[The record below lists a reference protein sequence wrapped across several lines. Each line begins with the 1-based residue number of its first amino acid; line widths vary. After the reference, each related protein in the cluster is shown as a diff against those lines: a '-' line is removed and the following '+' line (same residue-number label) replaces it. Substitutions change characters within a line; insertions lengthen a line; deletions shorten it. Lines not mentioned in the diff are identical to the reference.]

1 VIAMTVTTPPAPVP
15 TSPVSRPWSVGRILA
30 AAGAA
35 LFLLLGA
42 GLLLGGATLH
52 FVDSNLR
59 DSQGYFMGPTE
70 AWDSP
75 GYAVR
80 SDVVVLHR
88 DAGMMDLPRWLLG
101 TVRVTADPATPDGVF
116 VGVARTVD
124 VDRYL
129 RGVAW
134 STAGSS
140 ADHQGPMMP
149 LPTFVEGGP
158 PAVPPTAATFWAASA
173 SGADQQT
180 LDWEPRAGSWTI
192 VVMSGEGTT
201 PIAADVAVGV
211 TAPSLDDLGTAL
223 LVAGFVVVALAT
235 TGMWLAIGRR

>member
-1 VIAMTVTTPPAPVP
+1 MTVTTPPAPVP
-15 TSPVSRPWSVGRILA
+15 TSPVPRPWPVGRILA

-42 GLLLGGATLH
+42 GLLLGGAALH

-59 DSQGYFMGPTE
+59 DSHGYLMGRTE

-80 SDVVVLHR
+80 SDAVVAHH

-116 VGVARTVD
+116 IGIARTVD

-129 RGVAW
+129 RGVAC
-134 STAGSS
+134 SEVG
-140 ADHQGPMMP
+140 DPGHHHGVMMR
-149 LPTFVEGGP
+149 LPAFVDGGP
-158 PAVPPTAATFWAASA
+158 PPVAPTATTFWAASVA
-173 SGADQQT
+173 GPGQQT
-180 LDWEPRAGSWTI
+180 LDWEPRAGTWTV
-192 VVMSGEGTT
+192 VVMTAGGAT
-201 PIAADVAVGV
+201 PVAADVAVGA
-211 TAPSLDDLGTAL
+211 TAPALDDLGTAL

-235 TGMWLAIGRR
+235 TGIWLAIGRR